1 MQLHVHIVQGGEE
14 VADLLI
20 ETGHAEKGGNL
31 GLAQLLPALLGADA
45 ETALGAGHDDGR
57 VADLQR
63 LEHLT
68 GKGAETGVV
77 ENVQLAALKFHGN
90 QGRGDGI
97 AALDLLGVKVT
108 DRIAVGDLTQPLAAL
123 GSV

>member
-1 MQLHVHIVQGGEE
+1 MHIVQGGKEI
-14 VADLLI
+14 ADLLVQ
-20 ETGHAEKGGNL
+20 TGHADKSRNL
-31 GLAQLLPALLGADA
+31 GLAQLLPALLSADT
-45 ETALGAGHDDGR
+45 ETALGTGHDDGR
-57 VADLQR
+57 IADLQR

-68 GKGAETGVV
+68 GKGAETGIV